1 MDAEAISGRPI
12 VPRRIYVIGALLAV
26 GAVVA
31 FQFDLAVLE
40 FMRQGRIRG
49 DLRRLIVYSEVFA
62 HGFGVAAILATV
74 VVLDPRRIGSIPR
87 LLACA
92 FGPGIAVNL
101 IKLMVGRLRP
111 RKLEFTSVWD
121 SFQGWIPSLWE
132 GNLRT
137 ALDSSVQS
145 FPSGHAAT
153 ATAAGLAVVLSLYY
167 PRGRWLFAAFAVLA
181 CVQRLQENAH
191 FLSDTLAGAAVGCL
205 IAGLC
210 CDPARWG
217 KWFDRRWERK

>member
-12 VPRRIYVIGALLAV
+12 VPRRVYVIGALLAV

-31 FQFDLAVLE
+31 FRFDLAMLE

-49 DLRRLIVYSEVFA
+49 DLRRLILYSEVFA
-62 HGFGVAAILATV
+62 HGLGVAAILATV
-74 VVLDPRRIGSIPR
+74 VVLDPRRVGSIPR

-111 RKLEFTSVWD
+111 RKLEFASVWD
-121 SFQGWIPSLWE
+121 SFQGWMPALRE

-137 ALDSSVQS
+137 ALDSSIQS

-153 ATAAGLAVVLSLYY
+153 AVGLAVVLSLYY
-167 PRGRWLFAAFAVLA
+167 PRGRWLFATFAVLA

-217 KWFDRRWERK
+217 KWFDRRWEGK

>member
-12 VPRRIYVIGALLAV
+12 VPRRVYVIGALLAV
-26 GAVVA
+26 GAVMA

-49 DLRRLIVYSEVFA
+49 DLRRVIVYSEVFA
-62 HGFGVAAILATV
+62 HGLGVAAILATV
-74 VVLDPRRIGSIPR
+74 VVLDPRRVGSIPR

-92 FGPGIAVNL
+92 FGPGLAVNL

-111 RKLEFTSVWD
+111 RKLEFVSVWD
-121 SFQGWIPSLWE
+121 SFQGWMPALRE

-137 ALDSSVQS
+137 ALDSSIQS

-153 ATAAGLAVVLSLYY
+153 AVGLAVVLSLYY
-167 PRGRWLFAAFAVLA
+167 PRGRWLFATDSAGRVIFPRCPLG
-181 CVQRLQENAH
+181 
-191 FLSDTLAGAAVGCL
+191 LSGREVPSGVV
-205 IAGLC
+205 
-210 CDPARWG
+210 RW
-217 KWFDRRWERK
+217 RRTTPGPL